1 MDNEALDINHLNK
14 WLGNTE
20 TVTDYLTPIVE
31 QRYRATLNIDP
42 GDPAIGDA
50 ATTGLHWMLGWNL
63 KKNDE
68 LGVDSHPARGDF
80 LPPVPLPRRMWA
92 GSQIKVK
99 KPLRVGDKVIKKSKV
114 ADIKLKEGR
123 TGKLCFVTAEYEY
136 LVDDDVRLH
145 ELHNIVYRDVTKAS
159 GGSGVS
165 DVIPEDADFTETIF
179 MHPTI
184 LFRYSAIGFVG
195 HRIHYDYPYTKN
207 EENYP
212 DLIVHGPLQATF
224 LLRAAEKL
232 KGKSVTSFNHKVMAP
247 VFANSDYI
255 IGAKENS
262 DGSITCW
269 GAVKGSGMTMQAEAH
284 FE

>member
-1 MDNEALDINHLNK
+1 
-14 WLGNTE
+14 
-20 TVTDYLTPIVE
+20 
-31 QRYRATLNIDP
+31 
-42 GDPAIGDA
+42 
-50 ATTGLHWMLGWNL
+50 
-63 KKNDE
+63 
-68 LGVDSHPARGDF
+68 
-80 LPPVPLPRRMWA
+80 MWA

-99 KPLRVGDKVIKKSKV
+99 DPLRVGDKVIKKSKV

-136 LVDDDVRLH
+136 LVDDHVRLH
-145 ELHNIVYRDVTKAS
+145 EFHNIVYRDVTKAG

-247 VFANSDYI
+247 VFANSNYI

-262 DGSITCW
+262 DGSISCW
-269 GAVKGSGMTMQAEAH
+269 GAVEGSGMTMQAEAH

>member
-1 MDNEALDINHLNK
+1 MTNEELDINHLNK

-20 TVTDYLTPIVE
+20 IVTDYLTPVVE

-42 GDPAIGDA
+42 GNPVEGES
-50 ATTGLHWMLGWNL
+50 ATSGIHWMLAWNL

-92 GSQIKVK
+92 GSQIKVHN
-99 KPLRVGDKVIKKSKV
+99 PLRVGDKVVKKSKV
-114 ADIKLKEGR
+114 ADIKLKTGR
-123 TGKLCFVTAEYEY
+123 TGQLCFVTAEYEF
-136 LVDDDVRLH
+136 LVEDEVRLH
-145 ELHNIVYRDVTKAS
+145 ELHNIVYRDVSKAG

-165 DVIPEDADFTETIF
+165 DIIPDDADFTETIF

-232 KGKSVTSFNHKVMAP
+232 KGKSVSSFNHKVMAP
-247 VFANSDYI
+247 VFANSEYI
-255 IGAKENS
+255 IGAKKNP
-262 DGSITCW
+262 DGSVSCW
-269 GAVKGSGMTMQAEAH
+269 GAVKGSGMTMQAEAY
-284 FE
+284 FD